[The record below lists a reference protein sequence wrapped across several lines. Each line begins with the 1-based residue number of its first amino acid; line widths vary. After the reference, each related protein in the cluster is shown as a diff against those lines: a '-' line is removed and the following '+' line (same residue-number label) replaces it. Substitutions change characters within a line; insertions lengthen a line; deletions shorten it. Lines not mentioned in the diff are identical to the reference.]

1 MSGAPWLIVGLTVL
15 VGLSVATGTEHEPVD
30 QFGDL
35 SKLIVHGADAFSPH
49 RLRDALRSDF
59 VTIAAAHPRAPLES
73 LPQVVQERLLAGYQ
87 QAGHVDARVEVRIN
101 RAQHCLEAVI
111 DEGPVYLCGDVRI
124 EGAVSIDA
132 AQLTE
137 RLTLPYVPEK
147 AVELEFTS
155 PLERRTVQWL
165 DRHGREVA
173 QEEAVWSPGEPAP
186 MSVAGLSDLYKEVQA
201 ALQDLGFRALRFQVA
216 RVVDRVARTV
226 ELVVALID
234 EGPPTV
240 IDDIQIVGAIRNG
253 RQAILDYLELRPGTL
268 LTRSE
273 RSRLEFALWSSG
285 RFLDFK
291 LEPDVPHAG
300 ESSARLRL
308 TLTESPHAPG
318 LGQPL
323 TREQQTL
330 LRLREWL
337 ANEDGWQA
345 DFSLSITGQA
355 SRFEVILSPSQGV
368 SAWSRPKSADGS
380 PDESASLGLLATGE
394 TMALLLPGYGQRFE
408 IPRLYEQ
415 ITVTLGLELNDNPE
429 EPDKPNAASLRSAA
443 TKKDFALAACSRAE
457 MIFAAQGGG

>member
-155 PLERRTVQWL
+155 PLVE
-165 DRHGREVA
+165 
-173 QEEAVWSPGEPAP
+173 
-186 MSVAGLSDLYKEVQA
+186 
-201 ALQDLGFRALRFQVA
+201 
-216 RVVDRVARTV
+216 RTV
-226 ELVVALID
+226 ERDRRTGTASFRGDRRTGTARRTGRTGTASFRRVV
-234 EGPPTV
+234 
-240 IDDIQIVGAIRNG
+240 
-253 RQAILDYLELRPGTL
+253 
-268 LTRSE
+268 E
-273 RSRLEFALWSSG
+273 R
-285 RFLDFK
+285 
-291 LEPDVPHAG
+291 
-300 ESSARLRL
+300 
-308 TLTESPHAPG
+308 
-318 LGQPL
+318 GQPAL
-323 TREQQTL
+323 DR
-330 LRLREWL
+330 
-337 ANEDGWQA
+337 
-345 DFSLSITGQA
+345 TGTA
-355 SRFEVILSPSQGV
+355 SF
-368 SAWSRPKSADGS
+368 
-380 PDESASLGLLATGE
+380 
-394 TMALLLPGYGQRFE
+394 
-408 IPRLYEQ
+408 
-415 ITVTLGLELNDNPE
+415 
-429 EPDKPNAASLRSAA
+429 
-443 TKKDFALAACSRAE
+443 
-457 MIFAAQGGG
+457 